1 MSKSWST
8 TGDAYGVFPVA
19 KENTVVTAAFSD
31 VELVSKATST
41 ADGQSEKSTALNI
54 SLLGSMAIGA
64 AAPIQGLTNKTMN
77 DLKKEASNS
86 ADVITF
92 ISNDG
97 DNKFDLAI
105 VNPMI
110 EFGKVTYVGEDEIH
124 RCWRNL

>member
-1 MSKSWST
+1 
-8 TGDAYGVFPVA
+8 
-19 KENTVVTAAFSD
+19 
-31 VELVSKATST
+31 
-41 ADGQSEKSTALNI
+41 
-54 SLLGSMAIGA
+54 
-64 AAPIQGLTNKTMN
+64 MN

-110 EFGKVTYVGEDEIH
+110 EFGKVTYVGEDEITLLAKPMTRPRISFPTICQGRL
-124 RCWRNL
+124 RCHLQRPVYRQL

>member
-1 MSKSWST
+1 
-8 TGDAYGVFPVA
+8 
-19 KENTVVTAAFSD
+19 
-31 VELVSKATST
+31 
-41 ADGQSEKSTALNI
+41 
-54 SLLGSMAIGA
+54 
-64 AAPIQGLTNKTMN
+64 MN

-110 EFGKVTYVGEDEIH
+110 EFWQSYL
-124 RCWRNL
+124 CWRG